1 MKEDAAMEMHSSP
14 PTEAQATDATRTLG
28 EHRAR
33 PLERAVGGLLGR
45 ALGAALSQL
54 RCGSLALDLPD
65 GRRIEG
71 RGQEPGPSGLVRVHA
86 WRCLWQLLV
95 AGDVAFAEA
104 YVRGEWSTPD
114 LASVIEVVARNRDA
128 VDRAMSGFGP
138 ARALDW
144 VVHRLRANSKSGSRR
159 NIAAHYD
166 LGNDFYAAWLDA
178 EMVYSSA
185 IWPDEG
191 VRARASGSVSPTRAG
206 ESPIPPTEAQ
216 ATASLAIEGRG
227 PEGLAADAGT
237 CSGLPGWTRERT
249 ERGAVT
255 LEAAQ
260 ARKLDRVVELVG
272 AQPGHRVLEI
282 GVGWG
287 ALAARLAQRVGA
299 HVTGLTL
306 SRHQLAHVQARA
318 AADGLSHLVEA
329 RYEDYRDAT
338 GTFDRIV
345 SVEMIE
351 AVGRAYWPAYFRTLR
366 DRLCPSG
373 HAIVQAIT
381 IDHAR
386 LDAYAAKPD
395 FIQVHVFPGGMLPSI
410 EAMAEEAARAGLSF
424 ACVERFGGSYARTLA
439 EWRRRFVEAW
449 PHIERMGF
457 DEAFRR
463 KWEYYLG
470 YCEGGFRA
478 GAIDV
483 GLYRLAP
490 VGGLT

>member
-1 MKEDAAMEMHSSP
+1 MDMADAHSI
-14 PTEAQATDATRTLG
+14 DAERTSG
-28 EHRAR
+28 KRRGR
-33 PLERAVGGLLGR
+33 PLERAAGGLLGR

-54 RCGSLALDLPD
+54 RCGTLALELPD

-86 WRCLWQLLV
+86 WRCLWHLLV

-144 VVHRLRANSKSGSRR
+144 VVHRLRANSKAGSRR

-185 IWPDEG
+185 IWPDEA
-191 VRARASGSVSPTRAG
+191 VRARAS
-206 ESPIPPTEAQ
+206 
-216 ATASLAIEGRG
+216 
-227 PEGLAADAGT
+227 
-237 CSGLPGWTRERT
+237 
-249 ERGAVT
+249 GAVT

-260 ARKLDRVVELVG
+260 ASKLDRVVELVG

-386 LDAYAAKPD
+386 LEAYAATPD

-490 VGGLT
+490 VGG

>member
-1 MKEDAAMEMHSSP
+1 MGWYAQMKEHAAMDIHSIDAEP
-14 PTEAQATDATRTLG
+14 PLRQVR
-28 EHRAR
+28 HAR
-33 PLERAVGGLLGR
+33 PFERVAGGLLGR

-54 RCGSLALDLPD
+54 RYGSLAVELPD

-71 RGQEPGPSGLVRVHA
+71 RGNHAGPSGLVRVYT
-86 WRCLWQLLV
+86 WRCLWQLIV

-104 YVRGEWSTPD
+104 FVRGEWSTPD
-114 LASVIEVVARNRDA
+114 LAAVIEVVARNRDA
-128 VDRAMSGFGP
+128 MDRATQGFAP
-138 ARALDW
+138 AHALDW
-144 VVHRLRANSKSGSRR
+144 VVHRLRANSRAGSRR

-185 IWPDEG
+185 IWPDDTG
-191 VRARASGSVSPTRAG
+191 GALASGSEEFSGSAGSVSLET
-206 ESPIPPTEAQ
+206 AQ
-216 ATASLAIEGRG
+216 AS
-227 PEGLAADAGT
+227 
-237 CSGLPGWTRERT
+237 
-249 ERGAVT
+249 
-255 LEAAQ
+255 
-260 ARKLDRVVELVG
+260 KLDRVMELLG

-373 HAIVQAIT
+373 HAILQAIT

-386 LDAYAAKPD
+386 LEAYASTPD

-410 EAMAEEAARAGLSF
+410 EAMADEASRAGLSF

-439 EWRRRFVEAW
+439 EWRRRFLEAW

-457 DEAFRR
+457 DDAFRR

-490 VGGLT
+490 AGG

>member
-1 MKEDAAMEMHSSP
+1 MNTAPEP
-14 PTEAQATDATRTLG
+14 PTPRRPTALD
-28 EHRAR
+28 RAASGI
-33 PLERAVGGLLGR
+33 LAR
-45 ALGAALSQL
+45 ALGAALAQL
-54 RCGSLALDLPD
+54 RVGSITLELPD
-65 GRRIEG
+65 GRCLEG
-71 RGQEPGPSGLVRVHA
+71 CGPQPGPSGLIRIHA
-86 WRCLWQLLV
+86 WRSVWQLLV

-104 YVRGEWSTPD
+104 YIRGEWSTPD
-114 LASVIEVVARNRDA
+114 LAAVIEVVARNRDA
-128 VDRAMSGFGP
+128 VDRAIDGFAP

-144 VVHRLRANSKSGSRR
+144 VVHRLRANSKAGSRR

-185 IWPDEG
+185 IWPE
-191 VRARASGSVSPTRAG
+191 AG
-206 ESPIPPTEAQ
+206 APVP
-216 ATASLAIEGRG
+216 
-227 PEGLAADAGT
+227 AGT
-237 CSGLPGWTRERT
+237 AEGQAG
-249 ERGAVT
+249 GALS

-260 ARKLDRVVELVG
+260 STKLDRVVDLV
-272 AQPGHRVLEI
+272 AAERGHRVLEI

-306 SRHQLAHVQARA
+306 SHHQLAHVQARA
-318 AADGLSHLVEA
+318 AGAGLSHLVEA
-329 RYEDYRDAT
+329 RYEDYRDAR

-366 DRLCPSG
+366 ERLCPRG
-373 HAIVQAIT
+373 HAILQAIT

-386 LDAYAAKPD
+386 LEAYAATPD

-410 EAMAEEAARAGLSF
+410 EAMAAEAARAGMTF
-424 ACVERFGGSYARTLA
+424 ACVERFGASYARTLA
-439 EWRRRFVEAW
+439 EWRRRFLEAW
-449 PHIERMGF
+449 PHIHAMGF
-457 DEAFRR
+457 DDAFRR

-490 VGGLT
+490 ASR